1 MNYDDEEQCD
11 EYMITSD
18 NIMLRVFVNL
28 MATDSESQIR
38 EKIGEAIRL
47 KYPWLETMILCFF
60 MQIVVN

>member
-1 MNYDDEEQCD
+1 
-11 EYMITSD
+11 
-18 NIMLRVFVNL
+18 MLRVFVNL

-38 EKIGEAIRL
+38 EKIDEAIRL